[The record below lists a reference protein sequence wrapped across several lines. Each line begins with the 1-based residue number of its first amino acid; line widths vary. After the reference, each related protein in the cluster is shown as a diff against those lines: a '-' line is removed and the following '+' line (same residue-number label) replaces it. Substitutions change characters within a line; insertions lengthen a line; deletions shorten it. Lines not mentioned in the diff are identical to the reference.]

1 MPINIHYKRVDK
13 KVDINLAKS
22 NLLTSAF
29 LKSAPAGKHI
39 DGAGLW
45 FIKRADGGAQ
55 WMLRVSLGGKR
66 REMGL
71 GGFPDVSLK
80 EARELATDYR
90 KMARQGIDPIKT
102 RSQQRREALRPRSN
116 LADIAEAAF
125 AAKKA
130 ELKND
135 GINARWFSPL
145 HLHVLPKLGNL
156 SVEDIT
162 QQDIAQTLKP
172 IWETKAETAKKAIN
186 RLNIVFT
193 YAAAAGLDVDLN
205 AIAKAKA
212 LLGKQRKQTQNTP
225 ALNWSEV
232 PAFYETLAEPTTVH
246 LALKL
251 LILTGV
257 RSYAVRYA
265 NVDQFDGKTWV
276 IPPENMKGQLHQV
289 SEFRVPLSTEAQ
301 EVIAIA
307 KQFERNGYLFAG
319 VRRGVISDAS
329 MSRLMERRGM
339 TERPHGFRS
348 SLRTWLAECT
358 NASEEVAETVLAHKV
373 GSKVVRA
380 YRRTDHFEERAILM
394 ERWAQHVCGVEA
406 ANVIDFANG

>member
-1 MPINIHYKRVDK
+1 MSVNIHYKRVDR

-29 LKSAPAGKHI
+29 LKSAPTGKHI

-45 FIKRADGGAQ
+45 FIKRPDGGAQ
-55 WMLRVSLGGKR
+55 WMLRVSLRGKR

-145 HLHVLPKLGNL
+145 QLHVLPKLGNL

-193 YAAAAGLDVDLN
+193 YAAASGLDVDLN
-205 AIAKAKA
+205 AIAKAACK
-212 LLGKQRKQTQNTP
+212 
-225 ALNWSEV
+225 
-232 PAFYETLAEPTTVH
+232 
-246 LALKL
+246 
-251 LILTGV
+251 
-257 RSYAVRYA
+257 
-265 NVDQFDGKTWV
+265 
-276 IPPENMKGQLHQV
+276 
-289 SEFRVPLSTEAQ
+289 RVQ
-301 EVIAIA
+301 
-307 KQFERNGYLFAG
+307 
-319 VRRGVISDAS
+319 
-329 MSRLMERRGM
+329 
-339 TERPHGFRS
+339 
-348 SLRTWLAECT
+348 
-358 NASEEVAETVLAHKV
+358 
-373 GSKVVRA
+373 
-380 YRRTDHFEERAILM
+380 
-394 ERWAQHVCGVEA
+394 
-406 ANVIDFANG
+406 

>member
-1 MPINIHYKRVDK
+1 MSVNIHYKRVDK
-13 KVDINLAKS
+13 KVDKILAKS

-29 LKSAPAGKHI
+29 LKSAPTGKHI

-45 FIKRADGGAQ
+45 FIKRPDGGAQ
-55 WMLRVSLGGKR
+55 WMLRISLGGKR

-71 GGFPDVSLK
+71 GGFPDVALK
-80 EARELATDYR
+80 EARELAADYR
-90 KMARQGIDPIKT
+90 KMARQGVDPIKM
-102 RSQQRREALRPRSN
+102 RSQQRREALRPKSN
-116 LADIAEAAF
+116 LADIAEAAY

-145 HLHVLPKLGNL
+145 KLHVLPKLGNL

-212 LLGKQRKQTQNTP
+212 LLGKQRRQTQNTP
-225 ALNWSEV
+225 AVSWSEV
-232 PAFYETLAEPTTVH
+232 PAFYETLAEPTTVN

-257 RSYAVRYA
+257 RSYAVRNA
-265 NVDQFDGKTWV
+265 RVDQFDGKTWI

-289 SEFRVPLSTEAQ
+289 SEFRVPLSSEAQ

-339 TERPHGFRS
+339 AERPHGFRS

-373 GSKVVRA
+373 GSKVTRA
-380 YRRTDHFEERAILM
+380 YRRTDHFDERAILM

-406 ANVIDFANG
+406 ENVIDFANG

>member
-1 MPINIHYKRVDK
+1 MSVNVHYKRVDK
-13 KVDINLAKS
+13 KVDKILAKS

-29 LKSAPAGKHI
+29 LKSAPTGKHI

-45 FIKRADGGAQ
+45 FIKRPDGGAQ
-55 WMLRVSLGGKR
+55 WMLRISIGGKR

-71 GGFPDVSLK
+71 GGFPDVALK
-80 EARELATDYR
+80 EARELAADYR
-90 KMARQGIDPIKT
+90 KMARQGVDPIKM
-102 RSQQRREALRPRSN
+102 RSQQRREALRPKSN
-116 LADIAEAAF
+116 LADIAEAAY

-145 HLHVLPKLGNL
+145 KLHVLPKLGNL

-172 IWETKAETAKKAIN
+172 IWEIKAETAKKAIN

-212 LLGKQRKQTQNTP
+212 LLGKQRRQTQNTP
-225 ALNWSEV
+225 AVSWSEV
-232 PAFYETLAEPTTVH
+232 PAFYETLAEPTTVN

-257 RSYAVRYA
+257 RSYAVRNA
-265 NVDQFDGKTWV
+265 RVDQFDGKTWI

-289 SEFRVPLSTEAQ
+289 SDFRVPLSSEAQ
-301 EVIAIA
+301 EIIAKA
-307 KQFERNGYLFAG
+307 KQFGRDGYLFAG

-339 TERPHGFRS
+339 AERPHGFRS

-394 ERWAQHVCGVEA
+394 ERWAQHVTGVE
-406 ANVIDFANG
+406 NVFEFRNPR

>member
-1 MPINIHYKRVDK
+1 MFAGIHYKRVDK
-13 KVDINLAKS
+13 KVDIILAKS
-22 NLLTSAF
+22 NLLNTAF
-29 LKSAPAGKHI
+29 LKSASAGKHA

-45 FIKRADGGAQ
+45 FIKRPDGGAQ
-55 WMLRVSLGGKR
+55 WVLRVSLGGKR

-80 EARELATDYR
+80 EARELAVDYR
-90 KMARQGIDPIKT
+90 KLAKQGIDPIKT
-102 RSQQRREALRPRSN
+102 RLDQRREALRPKSN
-116 LADIAEAAF
+116 LAAIAEAAF
-125 AAKKA
+125 EAKKA
-130 ELKND
+130 ELKNN

-145 HLHVLPKLGNL
+145 QLHILPKLGNL
-156 SVEDIT
+156 SVEEIT
-162 QQDIAQTLKP
+162 QQDIAQTLRP
-172 IWETKAETAKKAIN
+172 IWETKAETSKKAIN

-193 YAAAAGLDVDLN
+193 YAAAAGLEVDLN

-257 RSYAVRYA
+257 RSYAVRFA
-265 NVDQFDGKTWV
+265 HVDQFDGKTWV

-289 SEFRVPLSTEAQ
+289 SEFRVPLSLEAQ

-307 KQFERNGYLFAG
+307 KQFVRDGYLFAG

-339 TERPHGFRS
+339 IERPHGFRS

-358 NASEEVAETVLAHKV
+358 NATEEVAETVLAHKV

-394 ERWAQHVCGVEA
+394 ERWAQHVTGVE
-406 ANVIDFANG
+406 NVYEFRNPR

>member
-1 MPINIHYKRVDK
+1 MSKLNQ
-13 KVDINLAKS
+13 
-22 NLLTSAF
+22 LTSAF
-29 LKSAPAGKHI
+29 LKTAPSGKHL
-39 DGAGLW
+39 DGLGLW
-45 FIKRADGGAQ
+45 YVKRPNGGSQ
-55 WMLRVSLGGKR
+55 WMLRISLGGKR

-80 EARELATDYR
+80 EARELAADYR
-90 KMARQGIDPIKT
+90 KMAKQGIDPIKT
-102 RSQQRREALRPRSN
+102 RSQQRREALRPKSN
-116 LADIAEAAF
+116 LAVIAEAAYE
-125 AAKKA
+125 AKKA

-135 GINARWFSPL
+135 GVNARWFSPL
-145 HLHVLPKLGNL
+145 RLHVLPKLGNL

-193 YAAAAGLDVDLN
+193 YAAAAGLDVDMN

-212 LLGKQRKQTQNTP
+212 LLGKQRKQTKNTP
-225 ALNWSEV
+225 ALHWSEV
-232 PAFYETLAEPTTVH
+232 PAFFEQLAEPTIVH

-265 NVDQFDGKTWV
+265 HVDQFDGKTWV
-276 IPPENMKGQLHQV
+276 IPAENMKGQLHQV
-289 SEFRVPLSTEAQ
+289 SEFRVPLSSEAVSVL
-301 EVIAIA
+301 EAA
-307 KQFERNGYLFAG
+307 KQFQRNGFLFAG
-319 VRRGVISDAS
+319 VRRAVISDAS

-339 TERPHGFRS
+339 AERPHGFRS

-358 NASEEVAETVLAHKV
+358 GATEEVAETVLAHKV
-373 GSKVVRA
+373 GNKVVRA

-394 ERWAQHVCGVEA
+394 QRWAQHVCGVETT
-406 ANVIDFANG
+406 NVINLANG

>member
-1 MPINIHYKRVDK
+1 MSANIHYR
-13 KVDINLAKS
+13 KVDIILAKS

-29 LKSAPAGKHI
+29 LKSAPTGKHI

-45 FIKRADGGAQ
+45 FIKRPDGGGQ

-90 KMARQGIDPIKT
+90 KMAKQGIDPIKT
-102 RSQQRREALRPRSN
+102 RSQQRRGALRPKSN
-116 LADIAEAAF
+116 LSDIANAAYS
-125 AAKKA
+125 AKKA

-145 HLHVLPKLGNL
+145 QLHVLPKLGNV
-156 SVEDIT
+156 SVEEIT

-172 IWETKAETAKKAIN
+172 IWEIKAETAKKAIN

-232 PAFYETLAEPTTVH
+232 PAFYETLTEPTTVH

-265 NVDQFDGKTWV
+265 HVDQFDGKTWV

-301 EVIAIA
+301 EVIAVA
-307 KQFERNGYLFAG
+307 KQFECDGYLFAG

-339 TERPHGFRS
+339 AERPHGFRS

-358 NASEEVAETVLAHKV
+358 SATEEVAETVLAHKV

-380 YRRTDHFEERAILM
+380 YRRTDHFEERAILL
-394 ERWAQHVCGVEA
+394 ERWAQHVTGVE
-406 ANVIDFANG
+406 NVFEFRNPR

>member
-1 MPINIHYKRVDK
+1 MSANIHYKRVDR
-13 KVDINLAKS
+13 KVDIILAKS

-29 LKSAPAGKHI
+29 LKSTPTGKHT
-39 DGAGLW
+39 DGSGLW
-45 FIKRADGGAQ
+45 FIKRPDGGAQ

-80 EARELATDYR
+80 EARELAADYR

-102 RSQQRREALRPRSN
+102 RSQKRREALRPKSN
-116 LADIAEAAF
+116 LADISEAAY
-125 AAKKA
+125 AAKKS

-135 GINARWFSPL
+135 GVNARWFSPL
-145 HLHVLPKLGNL
+145 QLHVLPKLGNV
-156 SVEDIT
+156 SVEEIT
-162 QQDIAQTLKP
+162 QQDIAQTLRP
-172 IWETKAETAKKAIN
+172 IWEIKAETAKKAIN

-193 YAAAAGLDVDLN
+193 YAAAAGLDVDMN

-225 ALNWSEV
+225 ALPWSEV
-232 PAFYETLAEPTTVH
+232 PAFYETLMEQTTVH

-257 RSYAVRYA
+257 RSYAIRYA
-265 NVDQFDGKTWV
+265 HVDQFNGQTWV

-289 SEFRVPLSTEAQ
+289 SEFHVPLSSEAQ
-301 EVIAIA
+301 KVISEAN
-307 KQFERNGYLFAG
+307 QFERNGYLFAG

-339 TERPHGFRS
+339 AERPHGFRS

-358 NASEEVAETVLAHKV
+358 NATEEVAETVLAHKV

-380 YRRTDHFEERAILM
+380 YRRTDHFEERTILM
-394 ERWAQHVCGVEA
+394 ERWAQHVCGMEA
-406 ANVIDFANG
+406 VNVIDFANG

>member
-1 MPINIHYKRVDK
+1 MSVNIHYKRVDRR
-13 KVDINLAKS
+13 VDIILTRS

-29 LKSAPAGKHI
+29 LKSAPTGKHV

-45 FIKRADGGAQ
+45 FIKRPDGGAQ

-80 EARELATDYR
+80 EARELAADYR
-90 KMARQGIDPIKT
+90 KLAKQGVDPIKA
-102 RSQQRREALRPRSN
+102 RMRQRREALRPESN
-116 LADIAEAAF
+116 LITIAEAAYE
-125 AAKKA
+125 AKKA

-145 HLHVLPKLGNL
+145 KLHVLPKLGSS

-257 RSYAVRYA
+257 RSYAIRYA
-265 NVDQFDGKTWV
+265 HVDQFDGKIWIV
-276 IPPENMKGQLHQV
+276 PAENMKGQLHQV
-289 SEFRVPLSTEAQ
+289 SEFRVPLSSEAQ

-307 KQFERNGYLFAG
+307 KQFERDGYLFAG

-339 TERPHGFRS
+339 PERPHGFRS

-358 NASEEVAETVLAHKV
+358 NASEEVAETVLAHTV

-394 ERWAQHVCGVEA
+394 ERWAQHVTGVE
-406 ANVIDFANG
+406 NVVKLKR

>member
-1 MPINIHYKRVDK
+1 
-13 KVDINLAKS
+13 
-22 NLLTSAF
+22 
-29 LKSAPAGKHI
+29 
-39 DGAGLW
+39 
-45 FIKRADGGAQ
+45 
-55 WMLRVSLGGKR
+55 
-66 REMGL
+66 
-71 GGFPDVSLK
+71 
-80 EARELATDYR
+80 
-90 KMARQGIDPIKT
+90 MARQGIDPIKT
-102 RSQQRREALRPRSN
+102 RSQKRREALRPQSN
-116 LADIAEAAF
+116 LIAIAEAAF
-125 AAKKA
+125 EAKKA

-135 GINARWFSPL
+135 GINARWYSPL
-145 HLHVLPKLGNL
+145 QLHVLPKLGNL
-156 SVEDIT
+156 SVEEIT

-212 LLGKQRKQTQNTP
+212 LLGKQRKQAQNTP
-225 ALNWSEV
+225 ALSWSAV

-265 NVDQFDGKTWV
+265 HADQFDGTTWV
-276 IPPENMKGQLHQV
+276 IPPQNMKGQLHQV
-289 SEFRVPLSTEAQ
+289 SEFRVPLSSEAQ
-301 EVIAIA
+301 EVIAKV
-307 KQFERNGYLFAG
+307 KQFGRDGYLFTG

-339 TERPHGFRS
+339 TERPHGFRA

-358 NASEEVAETVLAHKV
+358 NATEEVAETVLAHKV

-394 ERWAQHVCGVEA
+394 ERWAQHVTGVD
-406 ANVIDFANG
+406 NVFKLTK

>member
-1 MPINIHYKRVDK
+1 MSANFHYKRVDR
-13 KVDINLAKS
+13 KVDIILAKS
-22 NLLTSAF
+22 NLLNSAF
-29 LKSAPAGKHI
+29 LRSAPTGKHI

-45 FIKRADGGAQ
+45 FIKRPDGGAQ

-80 EARELATDYR
+80 EARELAADYR
-90 KMARQGIDPIKT
+90 KMARQGIDPIKK
-102 RSQQRREALRPRSN
+102 RFQKRREALRPQSN
-116 LADIAEAAF
+116 LIAIAEAAYE
-125 AAKKA
+125 AKKA

-145 HLHVLPKLGNL
+145 QLHVLPKLGNL
-156 SVEDIT
+156 SVEEIT

-225 ALNWSEV
+225 ALSWSEV
-232 PAFYETLAEPTTVH
+232 PAFYHTLAEPTTVH

-265 NVDQFDGKTWV
+265 NVDQFDGRTWV
-276 IPPENMKGQLHQV
+276 IPAENMKGQLHQV

-307 KQFERNGYLFAG
+307 KQFERDGYLFAG

-339 TERPHGFRS
+339 AERPHGFRS

-358 NASEEVAETVLAHKV
+358 NASEEVAETMLAHKV

-394 ERWAQHVCGVEA
+394 ERWAQHVCGLEA

>member
-1 MPINIHYKRVDK
+1 MSVNIHYKRVDR

-29 LKSAPAGKHI
+29 LKSAPTGKHI

-212 LLGKQRKQTQNTP
+212 LLGKQRKQIQNTP
-225 ALNWSEV
+225 AFSWSEV
-232 PAFYETLAEPTTVH
+232 PAFYETLKEPTTVH

-265 NVDQFDGKTWV
+265 HVDQFDGRTWV
-276 IPPENMKGQLHQV
+276 IPRENMKGQLHQV
-289 SEFRVPLSTEAQ
+289 SEFRVPLSSEAQ
-301 EVIAIA
+301 KVIAKA
-307 KQFERNGYLFAG
+307 KQFVRDGYLFAG

-358 NASEEVAETVLAHKV
+358 NATEEVAETVLAHKV

-394 ERWAQHVCGVEA
+394 DRWAQHVCGVEA
-406 ANVIDFANG
+406 ANIIDFANG

>member
-1 MPINIHYKRVDK
+1 M
-13 KVDINLAKS
+13 AKS
-22 NLLTSAF
+22 NLLTSVF
-29 LKSAPAGKHI
+29 LKSAPTGKHI

-45 FIKRADGGAQ
+45 FIKRPDGGAQ

-102 RSQQRREALRPRSN
+102 RSQQRRETLRPRSN

-145 HLHVLPKLGNL
+145 QLHVLPKLGNL

-225 ALNWSEV
+225 ALDWSEV

-265 NVDQFDGKTWV
+265 HADQFDGKTWV

-301 EVIAIA
+301 EVIAVA
-307 KQFERNGYLFAG
+307 KLFECGGYLFAG
-319 VRRGVISDAS
+319 VRREVISDAS

-339 TERPHGFRS
+339 RERPHGFRS

>member
-1 MPINIHYKRVDK
+1 M
-13 KVDINLAKS
+13 DINLAKS

-29 LKSAPAGKHI
+29 LKSAPTGKHI

-212 LLGKQRKQTQNTP
+212 LLGKQRKQIQNTP
-225 ALNWSEV
+225 AFSWSEV
-232 PAFYETLAEPTTVH
+232 PAFYETLKEPTTVH

-265 NVDQFDGKTWV
+265 HVDQFDGRTWV
-276 IPPENMKGQLHQV
+276 IPRENMKGQLHQV
-289 SEFRVPLSTEAQ
+289 SEFRVPLSSEAQ
-301 EVIAIA
+301 KVIAKA
-307 KQFERNGYLFAG
+307 KQFVRDGYLFAG

-358 NASEEVAETVLAHKV
+358 NATEEVAETVLAHKV

-394 ERWAQHVCGVEA
+394 DRWAQHVCGVEA
-406 ANVIDFANG
+406 ANIIDFANG

>member
-1 MPINIHYKRVDK
+1 M
-13 KVDINLAKS
+13 DINLAKS

-29 LKSAPAGKHI
+29 LKSAPTGKHI

-135 GINARWFSPL
+135 GVNARWFSPL

-186 RLNIVFT
+186 RLNIIFT

-225 ALNWSEV
+225 ALNWAEV
-232 PAFYETLAEPTTVH
+232 PAFYETLVEPTTVN

-257 RSYAVRYA
+257 RSYAVRNA
-265 NVDQFDGKTWV
+265 HIDQFDGKTWV

-289 SEFRVPLSTEAQ
+289 SEFRVPLSLEAQ
-301 EVIAIA
+301 EIIAIA
-307 KQFERNGYLFAG
+307 EQFGRDGYLFAG

-339 TERPHGFRS
+339 AERPHGFRS

-394 ERWAQHVCGVEA
+394 ERWAQHVTRVE
-406 ANVIDFANG
+406 NVYDFRNQR

>member
-1 MPINIHYKRVDK
+1 M
-13 KVDINLAKS
+13 DIILTRS

-29 LKSAPAGKHI
+29 LKSAPTGKHV

-45 FIKRADGGAQ
+45 FIKRPDGGAQ

-80 EARELATDYR
+80 EARELAADYR
-90 KMARQGIDPIKT
+90 KLAEQGIDPIKA
-102 RSQQRREALRPRSN
+102 RMRQRREALCPKSN
-116 LADIAEAAF
+116 LITIAEAAYE
-125 AAKKA
+125 AKKA

-145 HLHVLPKLGNL
+145 KLHVLPKLGSS

-162 QQDIAQTLKP
+162 QQDIVQTLKP

-225 ALNWSEV
+225 TVSWSKV
-232 PAFYETLAEPTTVH
+232 PAFYQTLAEPTTVH

-265 NVDQFDGKTWV
+265 HIDQFDGKTWV

-289 SEFRVPLSTEAQ
+289 SEFRVPLSTEAR
-301 EVIAIA
+301 EVIAVA
-307 KQFERNGYLFAG
+307 KQFERNGYIFAG

-329 MSRLMERRGM
+329 MPRLMERRGM
-339 TERPHGFRS
+339 SERPHGFRS

-358 NASEEVAETVLAHKV
+358 NATEEVAETVLAHKV

-394 ERWAQHVCGVEA
+394 ERWAQHVTGVG
-406 ANVIDFANG
+406 NVFELTK

>member
-1 MPINIHYKRVDK
+1 M
-13 KVDINLAKS
+13 DIILAKS
-22 NLLTSAF
+22 NLLTSVF
-29 LKSAPAGKHI
+29 LKSAPTGKHI

-45 FIKRADGGAQ
+45 FIKRPDGGAQ

-102 RSQQRREALRPRSN
+102 RSQKRRETLRPRSN

-145 HLHVLPKLGNL
+145 QLHVLPKLGNL

-193 YAAAAGLDVDLN
+193 YAAASGLDVDLN

-225 ALNWSEV
+225 AVSWSKV

-257 RSYAVRYA
+257 RSYAVRNA
-265 NVDQFDGKTWV
+265 RVDQFDGKTWV

-289 SEFRVPLSTEAQ
+289 SEFRVPLSSEAQ
-301 EVIAIA
+301 EIIAKA
-307 KQFERNGYLFAG
+307 KQFVRDGYLFAG
-319 VRRGVISDAS
+319 ARRGVISDAS

-358 NASEEVAETVLAHKV
+358 NATEEVAETVLAHKV
-373 GSKVVRA
+373 GNQVVRA

-394 ERWAQHVCGVEA
+394 ERWAQHVTGVE
-406 ANVIDFANG
+406 NVFEFRNPR

>member
-1 MPINIHYKRVDK
+1 MSVNIHYKRVDR

-22 NLLTSAF
+22 KLLTSAF
-29 LKSAPAGKHI
+29 LKSAPTGKHI

-212 LLGKQRKQTQNTP
+212 LLGKQRKQIQNTP
-225 ALNWSEV
+225 ALSWSEV
-232 PAFYETLAEPTTVH
+232 PAFYETLKEPTTVH

-265 NVDQFDGKTWV
+265 HVDQFDGRTWV
-276 IPPENMKGQLHQV
+276 IPRENLKGQLHQV
-289 SEFRVPLSTEAQ
+289 SEFRVPLSSEAL

-307 KQFERNGYLFAG
+307 QQFGRGGYLFAG

>member
-1 MPINIHYKRVDK
+1 M
-13 KVDINLAKS
+13 DITLAKS

-39 DGAGLW
+39 DGSGLW
-45 FIKRADGGAQ
+45 FIKRPDGGAQ

-80 EARELATDYR
+80 EARELAADYR
-90 KMARQGIDPIKT
+90 KMARQGIDPIKK
-102 RSQQRREALRPRSN
+102 RSQKRREALRPQSN
-116 LADIAEAAF
+116 LIAIAEAAF
-125 AAKKA
+125 EAKKA

-135 GINARWFSPL
+135 GINARWYSPL
-145 HLHVLPKLGNL
+145 QLHVLPKLGNL
-156 SVEDIT
+156 SVEEIT

-193 YAAAAGLDVDLN
+193 YAAAVGVDVDLN

-212 LLGKQRKQTQNTP
+212 LLGKQRKQAQNTP
-225 ALNWSEV
+225 ALSWSAV
-232 PAFYETLAEPTTVH
+232 PAFYETLAQPTTVH

-265 NVDQFDGKTWV
+265 HADQFDGTTWV
-276 IPPENMKGQLHQV
+276 IPPQNMKGQLHQV
-289 SEFRVPLSTEAQ
+289 SEFRVPLSSEAQ
-301 EVIAIA
+301 EVIAKV
-307 KQFERNGYLFAG
+307 KQFGRDGYLFTG

-339 TERPHGFRS
+339 TERPHGFRA

-358 NASEEVAETVLAHKV
+358 NATEEVAETVLAHRV

-380 YRRTDHFEERAILM
+380 YRRTDHFEERAMLM
-394 ERWAQHVCGVEA
+394 ERWAQHVTGA
-406 ANVIDFANG
+406 KNVFQLAK

>member
-1 MPINIHYKRVDK
+1 
-13 KVDINLAKS
+13 
-22 NLLTSAF
+22 
-29 LKSAPAGKHI
+29 
-39 DGAGLW
+39 
-45 FIKRADGGAQ
+45 
-55 WMLRVSLGGKR
+55 
-66 REMGL
+66 MGL

-80 EARELATDYR
+80 EARELAADYR
-90 KMARQGIDPIKT
+90 KMAKQGIDPIKT
-102 RSQQRREALRPRSN
+102 RSQQRREALRPKSN
-116 LADIAEAAF
+116 LAVIAEAAYE
-125 AAKKA
+125 AKKA

-135 GINARWFSPL
+135 GVNARWFSPL
-145 HLHVLPKLGNL
+145 RLHVLPKLGNL
-156 SVEDIT
+156 SVEGIM

-212 LLGKQRKQTQNTP
+212 LLGKQRRQAQHTP
-225 ALNWSEV
+225 ALNWSAV
-232 PAFYETLAEPTTVH
+232 PAFYKTLTEPTKVH

-265 NVDQFDGKTWV
+265 HVDQFDGKTWV
-276 IPPENMKGQLHQV
+276 IPAENMKGQLHQV
-289 SEFRVPLSTEAQ
+289 SEFRVPLSSEAVSVL
-301 EVIAIA
+301 EAA
-307 KQFERNGYLFAG
+307 KQFQRNGFLFAG
-319 VRRGVISDAS
+319 VRRAVISDAS

-339 TERPHGFRS
+339 AERPHGFRS

-358 NASEEVAETVLAHKV
+358 GATEEVAETVLAHKV
-373 GSKVVRA
+373 GNKVVRA

-394 ERWAQHVCGVEA
+394 QRWAQHVCGVETT
-406 ANVIDFANG
+406 NVINLANG

>member
-1 MPINIHYKRVDK
+1 MSVNIHYKRVDR

-29 LKSAPAGKHI
+29 LKSAPTGKHI

-212 LLGKQRKQTQNTP
+212 LLGKQRKQIQNTP
-225 ALNWSEV
+225 ALSWSEV
-232 PAFYETLAEPTTVH
+232 PAFYETLKEPTTVH

-265 NVDQFDGKTWV
+265 HVDQFDGRTWV
-276 IPPENMKGQLHQV
+276 IPRENLKGQLHQV
-289 SEFRVPLSTEAQ
+289 SEFRVPLSSEAL

-307 KQFERNGYLFAG
+307 QQFGRGGYLFAG

>member
-1 MPINIHYKRVDK
+1 MFVNIHYKRVD
-13 KVDINLAKS
+13 IILAKS
-22 NLLTSAF
+22 NLLTSVF
-29 LKSAPAGKHI
+29 LKSAPTGKYI

-45 FIKRADGGAQ
+45 FIKRPDGGAQ

-90 KMARQGIDPIKT
+90 KMARQGVDPIKM
-102 RSQQRREALRPRSN
+102 RSQQRREALRPKCN
-116 LADIAEAAF
+116 LADIAEAAY

-145 HLHVLPKLGNL
+145 KLHVLPKLGNL

-186 RLNIVFT
+186 RLNIIFT

-212 LLGKQRKQTQNTP
+212 LLGKQRRQTQNTP
-225 ALNWSEV
+225 AVSWSEV
-232 PAFYETLAEPTTVH
+232 PAFYEILAEPTTVH
-246 LALKL
+246 LALRL

-257 RSYAVRYA
+257 RSYAVRHA
-265 NVDQFDGKTWV
+265 HVDQFDRDTWV
-276 IPPENMKGQLHQV
+276 IPRENMKGQFHQV
-289 SEFRVPLSTEAQ
+289 SEFRVPLSSEAQ
-301 EVIAIA
+301 KVIAKA
-307 KQFERNGYLFAG
+307 KQFVRDGYLFAG

-358 NASEEVAETVLAHKV
+358 NATEEVAETVLAHKV

>member
-1 MPINIHYKRVDK
+1 MSVNIHYKKVDR

-29 LKSAPAGKHI
+29 LKSAPTGKHI

-45 FIKRADGGAQ
+45 FIKRPDGGAQ

-90 KMARQGIDPIKT
+90 KMAKHGVDPIKV
-102 RSQQRREALRPRSN
+102 RSQQRREALRPKSN
-116 LADIAEAAF
+116 LADIAEAAYS
-125 AAKKA
+125 AKKA

-145 HLHVLPKLGNL
+145 QLHILPKLGNL
-156 SVEDIT
+156 NVEDIT

-172 IWETKAETAKKAIN
+172 IWEKKAETAKKAIN

-212 LLGKQRKQTQNTP
+212 LLGKQRKQVQNTP

-232 PAFYETLAEPTTVH
+232 PVFYETLDEPTPVH

-257 RSYAVRYA
+257 RSYAVRHA
-265 NVDQFDGKTWV
+265 HVDQFDRDTWV

-289 SEFRVPLSTEAQ
+289 SEFRVPLSSEAQ

-307 KQFERNGYLFAG
+307 KQFKRNGYLFAG
-319 VRRGVISDAS
+319 VRQGVISDAS
-329 MSRLMERRGM
+329 MSRLMARRGM

-358 NASEEVAETVLAHKV
+358 NTTEQVAETVLAHKV
-373 GSKVVRA
+373 GSKVIRA

-394 ERWAQHVCGVEA
+394 ERWAKYVCGAKAE
-406 ANVIDFANG
+406 NVISFANG

>member
-1 MPINIHYKRVDK
+1 M
-13 KVDINLAKS
+13 AKS
-22 NLLTSAF
+22 KLLTSAF
-29 LKSAPAGKHI
+29 LKSAPTGKHI

-45 FIKRADGGAQ
+45 FIKRPDGGAQ

-71 GGFPDVSLK
+71 GGFPEVSLK
-80 EARELATDYR
+80 EAREVAADYR

-102 RSQQRREALRPRSN
+102 RSQQRRDALRPTSN

-145 HLHVLPKLGNL
+145 QLHVLPKLGNV
-156 SVEDIT
+156 SVEEIT

-225 ALNWSEV
+225 ALSWSAV
-232 PAFYETLAEPTTVH
+232 PAFYQTLAEPTTVH

-257 RSYAVRYA
+257 RSYAVRHA
-265 NVDQFDGKTWV
+265 HVDQLDRGTWV
-276 IPPENMKGQLHQV
+276 IPPQNMKGQLHQV
-289 SEFRVPLSTEAQ
+289 SEFRVPLSSEAQ
-301 EVIAIA
+301 EVIAKA
-307 KQFERNGYLFAG
+307 KQFVRDGYLFAG

-339 TERPHGFRS
+339 AERPHGFRS

-358 NASEEVAETVLAHKV
+358 NTTEQVAETVLAHKV
-373 GSKVVRA
+373 GSKVIRA

-394 ERWAQHVCGVEA
+394 ERWAKYVCGAKAE
-406 ANVIDFANG
+406 NVISFANG

>member
-1 MPINIHYKRVDK
+1 MSVNIHYKRVDRR
-13 KVDINLAKS
+13 VDIILTRS

-29 LKSAPAGKHI
+29 LKSAPTGKHV

-45 FIKRADGGAQ
+45 FIKRPDGGAQ

-80 EARELATDYR
+80 EARELAADYR
-90 KMARQGIDPIKT
+90 KLAKQGIDPIKA
-102 RSQQRREALRPRSN
+102 RMRQRREALRPKSN
-116 LADIAEAAF
+116 LITIAEAAYE
-125 AAKKA
+125 AKKA

-145 HLHVLPKLGNL
+145 KLHVLPKLGSS

-162 QQDIAQTLKP
+162 QQDIVQTLKP

-225 ALNWSEV
+225 TVSWSKV
-232 PAFYETLAEPTTVH
+232 PAFYQTLAEPTTVH

-265 NVDQFDGKTWV
+265 HIDQFDGKTWV

-289 SEFRVPLSTEAQ
+289 SEFRVPLSTEAR
-301 EVIAIA
+301 EVIAVA
-307 KQFERNGYLFAG
+307 KQFERNGYLFSG

-339 TERPHGFRS
+339 AERPHGFRS

-373 GSKVVRA
+373 GSKVIRA
-380 YRRTDHFEERAILM
+380 YRRTDHFQERAILM
-394 ERWAQHVCGVEA
+394 ERWAQHVTGVG
-406 ANVIDFANG
+406 NVFELTK

>member
-1 MPINIHYKRVDK
+1 
-13 KVDINLAKS
+13 LAKS
-22 NLLTSAF
+22 NQLTSFF
-29 LKSAPAGKHI
+29 LKSAPPGKHI

-45 FIKRADGGAQ
+45 FIKRPDGGAQ

-80 EARELATDYR
+80 EARDLATDYR
-90 KMARQGIDPIKT
+90 KMAKQGIDPIKA
-102 RSQQRREALRPRSN
+102 RVRQRREALRPKSN
-116 LADIAEAAF
+116 LADIAEAAYT
-125 AAKKA
+125 AKKA

-145 HLHVLPKLGNL
+145 QLHILPKLGNL
-156 SVEDIT
+156 SIEEIT

-172 IWETKAETAKKAIN
+172 IWEMKAETAKKAIN

-193 YAAAAGLDVDLN
+193 YAAAAGLDVDIN

-265 NVDQFDGKTWV
+265 HVDQFDGKTWV

-289 SEFRVPLSTEAQ
+289 SEFRVPLSLEAQ
-301 EVIAIA
+301 EVIAKA
-307 KQFERNGYLFAG
+307 KQFGSDGHLFVG
-319 VRRGVISDAS
+319 VRRGVISDTS

-339 TERPHGFRS
+339 TARPHGFRS

-358 NASEEVAETVLAHKV
+358 NATEEVAETVLAHKV
-373 GSKVVRA
+373 GSRVVRA

-394 ERWAQHVCGVEA
+394 ERWAQHVTGVD
-406 ANVIDFANG
+406 NVFKLTK